1 MDTKNQETK
10 PTILITGIAG
20 LLGSNL
26 AKWIIKNHPEY
37 RVIGIDAMIGGI
49 ETNIPP
55 EAFTY
60 YRDLAKDDISG
71 IFEQYK
77 PDYVFHFAAYAAEG
91 LSPFIRKFNYENN
104 VVSTVSIVNEC
115 IKHSVKRL
123 VYTSSMS
130 VYGHGGQKP
139 PFTEDM
145 PRCPIDPYG
154 VSKAACEMD
163 IEIAGEQHGLDYCI
177 IRPHNVYGPGQ
188 NIWDPYRN
196 VLGIW
201 MYRAMHDLP
210 MRIYGDG
217 QQKRAF
223 TYIDDILEPLWNAA
237 VLPEASRKIIN
248 MGDTLPTSIKDAATL
263 LKGIIETESPIK
275 VKIEYCEAR
284 HEVKNAF
291 PSGKLSEGLLGFKY
305 KTFLPEGLTAMWKWA
320 CSMPPQ
326 DLQHWESY
334 ELDKGI
340 YSYWKLSH

>member
-1 MDTKNQETK
+1 MKK
-10 PTILITGIAG
+10 YILITGVAG

-26 AKWIIKNHPEY
+26 AKWIHKNCPEY
-37 RVIGIDAMIGGI
+37 EIVGIDAMIGGI
-49 ETNIPP
+49 DTNIPRYVK
-55 EAFTY
+55 FY
-60 YRDLAKDDISG
+60 HRDLSRDDISD
-71 IFEQYK
+71 IFDRYTPE
-77 PDYVFHFAAYAAEG
+77 YVFHFAAYAAEG

-104 VVSTVSIVNEC
+104 VVSTVAIVNEC
-115 IKHSVKRL
+115 IKHNVKRL

-217 QQKRAF
+217 YQVRAF

-237 VLPEASRKIIN
+237 ILSEASRKIIN
-248 MGDTLPTSIKDAATL
+248 MGDTPPISIKDVAII
-263 LKGIIETESPIK
+263 LKQIIEYESPIK
-275 VKIEYCEAR
+275 VVIEYCEPR

-291 PSGKLSEGLLGFKY
+291 PSGKLSEELLGFRYSTNLNK
-305 KTFLPEGLTAMWKWA
+305 GLREMWNWA
-320 CSMPPQ
+320 VKEPPR
-326 DLQHWESY
+326 DLQLWDSY

-340 YSYWKLSH
+340 YSYWKRS